1 MSITTYYHYVA
12 SSDNLDGENP
22 VRQHSHSMKKWKEGQ
37 REGISFFHVLQGCAV
52 RSEPSQD
59 AQTFLAGKDY
69 QHILAEEEG
78 QDLLGIAPMDEPG
91 GVKPLLPNTDKPRHA
106 APPAG
111 DSAAS
116 G

>member
-1 MSITTYYHYVA
+1 M
-12 SSDNLDGENP
+12 G
-22 VRQHSHSMKKWKEGQ
+22 KEGS
-37 REGISFFHVLQGCAV
+37 REGIALLHVLQGRAV
-52 RSEPSQD
+52 RREPSQD
-59 AQTFLAGKDY
+59 AQTFLAGKDH
-69 QHILAEEEG
+69 QHILAEDEG

-91 GVKPLLPNTDKPRHA
+91 GVKPLLPNMDKPRHA